1 MVIGAHP
8 VSDFGVQ
15 KFVFVSKTIRDQFVV
30 DVESSFDATQVAAQ
44 STVTVRLHGQEW
56 EQFYSFL
63 ELAGYEIVTPAEM
76 WERELGSE
84 AAQDETYSLRA

>member
-8 VSDFGVQ
+8 VSDHGVQ
-15 KFVFVSKTIRDQFVV
+15 KFVFVSKTIRDQFVR

-44 STVTVRLHGQEW
+44 STVTVRLNHQPWSE
-56 EQFYSFL
+56 FYSFL

-76 WERELGSE
+76 WERELGSGE
-84 AAQDETYSLRA
+84 ASDETYSLRA